1 MRSEAQT
8 VRDYL
13 DQLPEDRRQVI
24 SRVRDIILAHLPD
37 GYEETMNWGMI
48 SYEIPLE
55 RYPDTYNGQPLGY
68 LALAAQKNYNALYLM
83 GVYGDTERERAL
95 KDAHESAGK
104 KLNMGKSCLRFKKLD
119 DLELDAIADVVRS
132 TPPEEFIQMYEAG
145 RHKV

>member
-68 LALAAQKNYNALYLM
+68 LALAAQKNYNALYMM

-132 TPPEEFIQMYEAG
+132 TLPEDFIEKYEAG
-145 RHKV
+145 RRK